1 MNKEYLTKVILA
13 PVISEK
19 STMVAERNRQFVFK
33 VLKDANK
40 IEIKDAIELL
50 FGVKVDSVKVMN
62 VKPKPKTFKGR
73 KGATKAYKKAYVTL
87 EEGHDISFG
96 EA

>member
-19 STMVAERNRQFVFK
+19 STMVAERNRLFVFK

-40 IEIKDAIELL
+40 IEVKDAIELL
-50 FGVKVDSVKVMN
+50 FGVKVESVKVMN
-62 VKPKPKTFKGR
+62 VKPKPKTFRGR
-73 KGATKAYKKAYVTL
+73 IGATKAYKKAYVTL